1 MTEVHDTTNTT
12 DTDIESLIP
21 GRRWHLSV
29 LPTLL
34 RSYPTGQA
42 RREEKRPLPASTTR
56 PPLRGVRLS
65 TLKNVEAAS
74 TNLPAVMPRVVI
86 VGAGFGGLQ
95 AARALRNAPVHV
107 SVVDRQNHH
116 LFQPLLYWV
125 ATAGLSPADICSPIR
140 GILSKQKNAEV
151 LMEEVTGVDVQEQ
164 RVLMGDRS
172 VPYDYLVLATG
183 AHDNYFGHPE
193 WEHNAPGLKSI
204 VDAISLRRKILL
216 SFEAAE
222 METDPEKVKALLTF
236 VLVGAGPTGVE
247 MAGAIAEL
255 AHKAL
260 ASDFR
265 HIDTRMTRIILIEAA
280 PRILAAFPESLARK
294 TQKKLISMGVEVL
307 TGTPVTDLDEHGV
320 VIDGERINAA
330 TIIWGAGVSASPA
343 GKWLGAE
350 VDRAGRVKVSS
361 DLSVPG
367 HANVFVLGDTASA
380 MQNGKAL
387 PGVAQVAI
395 QGGQYVASVITHRV
409 KGKELNKPFHY
420 RDKGNLATVGRSYAI
435 LEIGKI
441 RLTGYYAWLLW
452 LAVHIYFLVGFR
464 NRLVAIFQWAWT
476 YFTYARGARLITFEN
491 EHEA

>member
-1 MTEVHDTTNTT
+1 MTEVQDTTNTT
-12 DTDIESLIP
+12 DTN
-21 GRRWHLSV
+21 
-29 LPTLL
+29 T
-34 RSYPTGQA
+34 
-42 RREEKRPLPASTTR
+42 
-56 PPLRGVRLS
+56 LS
-65 TLKNVEAAS
+65 TPKNVESVAKKIPGV
-74 TNLPAVMPRVVI
+74 TPRVVI
-86 VGAGFGGLQ
+86 VGAGFGGLR

-107 SVVDRQNHH
+107 TVIDRQNHH

-140 GILSKQKNAEV
+140 GILQKQKNTEV
-151 LMEEVTGVDVQEQ
+151 FMEEVTGVDVQEQ

-193 WEHNAPGLKSI
+193 WEHDAPGLKSI
-204 VDAISLRRKILL
+204 VDATSLRRKILL

-222 METDPEKVKALLTF
+222 IETDPEKVKELLTF

-247 MAGAIAEL
+247 LSGAIAEL

-260 ASDFR
+260 AADFR
-265 HIDTRMTRIILIEAA
+265 HIDTRMTRIVLIEAA

-294 TQKKLISMGVEVL
+294 TQKKLISMGVEVR
-307 TGTPVTDLDEHGV
+307 TGTPVTELDKHGV
-320 VIDGERINAA
+320 VVDGERINAT
-330 TIIWGAGVSASPA
+330 TIIWGAGVSASSA
-343 GKWLGAE
+343 GKWLGSE
-350 VDRAGRVKVSS
+350 VDRAGRVKVSN

-367 HANVFVLGDTASA
+367 HPNVFVIGDTASSI
-380 MQNGKAL
+380 QNEKPL
-387 PGVAQVAI
+387 PGVAQVAM
-395 QGGQYVASVITHRV
+395 QGGRYVASVITHRV
-409 KGKELNKPFHY
+409 AGKELNKPFHY

-435 LEIGKI
+435 VDLGKI
-441 RLTGYYAWLLW
+441 HLTGFFAWLMW

-491 EHEA
+491 EQKP

>member
-1 MTEVHDTTNTT
+1 MTEVQNTTNTT
-12 DTDIESLIP
+12 DTETLRT
-21 GRRWHLSV
+21 GRR
-29 LPTLL
+29 
-34 RSYPTGQA
+34 
-42 RREEKRPLPASTTR
+42 KRPHPASTPR
-56 PPLRGVRLS
+56 PPLRGVWLG
-65 TLKNVEAAS
+65 TPKNVEDAAKK
-74 TNLPAVMPRVVI
+74 LPAVMPRVVI
-86 VGAGFGGLQ
+86 VGAGFGGLW
-95 AARALRNAPVHV
+95 AAMALRNAPVRV
-107 SVVDRQNHH
+107 AVIDRQNHH

-140 GILSKQKNAEV
+140 GILRKQKNTEV

-164 RVLMGDRS
+164 QVLMGDRS

-193 WEHNAPGLKSI
+193 WEHYAPGLKSI
-204 VDAISLRRKILL
+204 VDATSIRRKILL
-216 SFEAAE
+216 AFEAAE
-222 METDPEKVKALLTF
+222 IETDAEKVKELLTF

-294 TQKKLISMGVEVL
+294 TEKKLVSMGVEVR
-307 TGTPVTDLDEHGV
+307 TGIPVSELDERGV
-320 VIDGERINAA
+320 VVDGERINAG

-350 VDRAGRVKVSS
+350 VDRAGRVKVLS

-367 HANVFVLGDTASA
+367 HPNVFVIGDTASSI
-380 MQNGKAL
+380 QDGKAL
-387 PGVAQVAI
+387 PGVAQVAM
-395 QGGQYVASVITHRV
+395 QGGRYVASVITRRV
-409 KGKELNKPFHY
+409 EGKELSTPFHY

-435 LEIGKI
+435 VDIGKI
-441 RLTGYYAWLLW
+441 RLTGFFAWLMW

-491 EHEA
+491 EHEP

>member
-1 MTEVHDTTNTT
+1 MTEVQNTTNIT
-12 DTDIESLIP
+12 DNETMT
-21 GRRWHLSV
+21 GRR
-29 LPTLL
+29 
-34 RSYPTGQA
+34 
-42 RREEKRPLPASTTR
+42 KRPHPASTPR

-65 TLKNVEAAS
+65 TPKDVEGAAKK
-74 TNLPAVMPRVVI
+74 LPAVMPRVVI
-86 VGAGFGGLQ
+86 VGAGFGGLR
-95 AARALRNAPVHV
+95 AAMALRNAPVHV
-107 SVVDRQNHH
+107 AVIDRQNHH

-140 GILSKQKNAEV
+140 GILRKQKNTEV

-193 WEHNAPGLKSI
+193 WEHYAPGLKSI
-204 VDAISLRRKILL
+204 VDATSIRRKILL
-216 SFEAAE
+216 AFEAAE
-222 METDPEKVKALLTF
+222 IETDAEKVKELLTF

-294 TQKKLISMGVEVL
+294 TEKKLVSMGVEVR
-307 TGTPVTDLDEHGV
+307 TGIPVSELDERGV
-320 VIDGERINAA
+320 VVDGERINAG

-367 HANVFVLGDTASA
+367 HPNVFVIGDTASA

-387 PGVAQVAI
+387 PGVAQVAM
-395 QGGQYVASVITHRV
+395 QGGRYVASVITRRV
-409 KGKELNKPFHY
+409 EGKELNTPFHY

-435 LEIGKI
+435 VDIGKI
-441 RLTGYYAWLLW
+441 RLTGFFAWLMW

-491 EHEA
+491 EHEP